1 MPDSPAPRGRPPV
14 PSLDAEAVEVLE
26 QNAFSALRGPR
37 SRGAVPRNAFADIDV
52 STVDRSVRR
61 EFPDQTDRTPFD
73 LATRLVCSL
82 SPGTQETLEAV
93 FVAVEQSFRETD
105 DMAVTVRQFLRAN
118 FEEACK
124 EKGLLAAVLVQA
136 AACAHLEHRSPSTAH
151 QDAAAEEVVRMRQGL
166 IDHMIRNYCATLTI
180 ALRRLRRRPLPS
192 VDLRGIVLAV
202 IASTD
207 GFIHMYKLDPALA
220 PLDLVVESQFQ
231 VMIALTEP
239 GLLDSPGRIPEQR
252 RLIECAVPM
261 FAAGYVPTF
270 DTLITMTGASAGA
283 LSEVFVDDTPE
294 AIAQA
299 CMEYLVGSSVE
310 TEAIA
315 IEVRG
320 AELAAIRDL
329 LIATTL
335 QSDAT
340 PAMSELIRGQSETG
354 FCAAARRNIAAAIV
368 QAMPTDFDTTAAD
381 VVASMVIEAALRGTP
396 GRATWETGLE
406 VVSRNR

>member
-14 PSLDAEAVEVLE
+14 PSLAGEAVEILE

-61 EFPDQTDRTPFD
+61 EFPDRTDRTPFD
-73 LATRLVCSL
+73 VATRLVCSL

-124 EKGLLAAVLVQA
+124 EKGLLATVLVQA
-136 AACAHLEHRSPSTAH
+136 AACAHLEHRGPTTAH

-166 IDHMIRNYCATLTI
+166 IDKMIRNYCATLTI
-180 ALRRLRRRPLPS
+180 ALRRLRRRPRPS
-192 VDLRGIVLAV
+192 VDLRDIVLAV
-202 IASTD
+202 MASTD
-207 GFIHMYKLDPALA
+207 GFIHMHKLDPVLA
-220 PLDLVVESQFQ
+220 PADLVVESQFQ
-231 VMIALTEP
+231 VMMGLTEP

-252 RLIECAVPM
+252 TLIECAVSM
-261 FAAGYVPTF
+261 FGAGAPPSF
-270 DTLITMTGASAGA
+270 DALRSRTGASADSVSA
-283 LSEVFVDDTPE
+283 VFVDDTPG

-315 IEVRG
+315 IEVGG

-340 PAMSELIRGQSETG
+340 PAMADLIRDRSDVG
-354 FCAAARRNIAAAIV
+354 FCAAARRNIAAAVV
-368 QAMPTDFDTTAAD
+368 QAMPTEFDTTAAD
-381 VVASMVIEAALRGTP
+381 VVASMVIEAALQGTS

-406 VVSRNR
+406 AVSRKR